1 VLKRFFKSEKPIKGV
16 LAIFALLSLIFLAG
30 ILVTLLAQA
39 LPFLGEYP
47 LGDFLTGESWRPTME
62 EPMFGMLPLLVSS
75 LLVTAIALS
84 IAVPLSLGTAI
95 FLAEVAPNWLREIVK
110 PIIELLAG
118 IPSVVFGF
126 VGMVLIAPFI
136 KDLFD
141 LPVGLTALNAGI
153 ILAFMAYP
161 TMASLAEDALSSV
174 PNDLREA
181 SLALGSNRW
190 ETVSRVV
197 LPAARSGIF
206 QAVLLGF
213 GRIIGETMT
222 VLMVAGGAAQLT
234 LNPLKPVRPIT
245 ATIAAEQ
252 GEAVAGSPHL
262 HSLFML
268 ALLLFIITLG
278 FNILAERIKLRNDLS
293 FKRGKSSKKG
303 ILPAHQ
309 KQPSTS
315 ESWHS

>member
-1 VLKRFFKSEKPIKGV
+1 VSKRFFKSEKPIKGA

-62 EPMFGMLPLLVSS
+62 EPMFGMLPLLLSS
-75 LLVTAIALS
+75 LLVTAIALV
-84 IAVPLSLGTAI
+84 IAIPLSLGTAI
-95 FLAEVAPNWLREIVK
+95 FLAEVAPPWLRETVK

-126 VGMVLIAPFI
+126 IGMVMIAPFL

-161 TMASLAEDALSSV
+161 TMASLAEDAISSV
-174 PNDLREA
+174 PSDLREA

-190 ETVSRVV
+190 EMMSRAV
-197 LPAARSGIF
+197 LPAARNGIF
-206 QAVLLGF
+206 QAILLGF
-213 GRIIGETMT
+213 GRIIGETMV
-222 VLMVAGGAAQLT
+222 VLMVAGGAAQMT
-234 LNPLKPVRPIT
+234 INPLKPVRPIT

-252 GEAVAGSPHL
+252 GEAVAGSLHL

-268 ALLLFIITLG
+268 ALLLFIITLA
-278 FNILAERIKLRNDLS
+278 FNVLAEGIKQRNDLS
-293 FKRGKSSKKG
+293 FKRNKKG
-303 ILPAHQ
+303 ATL
-309 KQPSTS
+309 
-315 ESWHS
+315 